1 MEWLLVNFSVPFR
14 MTSVSIALAI
24 LLLLG
29 NLRQLRWTVSL
40 DLSFIGHDEVT
51 LHEKRFASVRELLP
65 SHGIVGYID
74 DNSGQTVARFKEYF
88 LTQYTVAPVVLI
100 DPNFS
105 GTDSEILKREDV
117 LIISNLHHSV
127 PDHRIFTDRYTTLLK
142 DFGNG
147 LQLYRSERK

>member
-1 MEWLLVNFSVPFR
+1 MNSGVPFR
-14 MTSVSIALAI
+14 VTLASLMLAA

-29 NLRQLRWTVSL
+29 NLRLLRWTANL
-40 DLSFIGHDEVT
+40 DLSLMGNDEVT
-51 LHEKRFASVRELLP
+51 LHEKRFASIRDLLP
-65 SHGIVGYID
+65 PYGVVGYID

-88 LTQYTVAPVVLI
+88 LTQYTVAPVVLT

-117 LIISNLHHSV
+117 LIISNLHHSM
-127 PDHRIFTDRYTTLLK
+127 PDHRIFTARHITLLK